1 MRKNSAKKL
10 EKLLL
15 KERYQSIKIW
25 AITAFCIVLFGLLL
39 LGLSTDGSEKVV
51 GEVTGTFTRLH
62 EEGHTM
68 YLMVKIPEHP
78 KPVKVRLPR
87 GQFIRKGAQ
96 IEINQIET
104 LWFGK
109 SRFSFSKYLK

>member
-1 MRKNSAKKL
+1 MRKNSGQKL
-10 EKLLL
+10 DRLLL
-15 KERYQSIKIW
+15 KERYKIIKLW
-25 AITAFCIVLFGLLL
+25 VITAICTVLFGLLL
-39 LGLSTDGSEKVV
+39 LGYSTNGSEKVI

-62 EEGHTM
+62 EEGHTL
-68 YLMVKIPEHP
+68 YLMIKIPEYP
-78 KPVKVRLPR
+78 EPVKVRLPS
-87 GQFIRKGAQ
+87 GQLIKKGAQ

>member
-1 MRKNSAKKL
+1 MRKNSSQKL
-10 EKLLL
+10 DKLLL
-15 KERYQSIKIW
+15 KERNKSIKLW
-25 AITAFCIVLFGLLL
+25 VITAVCTVLLGLLL
-39 LGLSTDGSEKVV
+39 LGYSTNGSEKVV
-51 GEVTGTFTRLH
+51 GEVTGTFARLH

-68 YLMVKIPEHP
+68 YLMVKIPEYP
-78 KPVKVRLPR
+78 EPIKVRLPSD
-87 GQFIRKGAQ
+87 QLIKKGAQ

>member
-1 MRKNSAKKL
+1 MRKNSAQKL

-15 KERYQSIKIW
+15 KERYKSIKIW
-25 AITAFCIVLFGLLL
+25 AITAVCVGLFGLLL
-39 LGLSTDGSEKVV
+39 LGFSTDGSEKVV

-68 YLMVKIPEHP
+68 YLMVKTPEYT
-78 KPVKVRLPR
+78 KLVKVRLPI
-87 GQFIRKGAQ
+87 GQLIIKGAQ
-96 IEINQIET
+96 IEK

-109 SRFSFSKYLK
+109 SRFSFSKYLN